1 MHKNNNLIH
10 KHSHPQFMCNGKCT
24 TRNQLQTNHSCY
36 FTMGNQMC
44 NEQSISI
51 YKNSNL
57 NHRHSHAQTM
67 GKWEMHNS
75 QPIKNQSFI
84 LFHHGKSNVQWAIHK
99 YI

>member
-10 KHSHPQFMCNGKCT
+10 KHSHAQFMYNGKCI
-24 TRNQLQTNHSCY
+24 RHNQLKINHLYY

-44 NEQSISI
+44 NGQSISI

-57 NHRHSHAQTM
+57 NHGHSHAQTM

-75 QPIKNQSFI
+75 QPI
-84 LFHHGKSNVQWAIHK
+84 
-99 YI
+99 